1 MSDYPGSNFDPKVED
16 DPEPLLPWTSYDDP
30 SEDRS
35 ERLREL
41 VEALM
46 ADAEAHKE
54 CAVTLVAAVIYIE
67 HLRELRPD
75 KQVDPAVVQQAR
87 HLTDVHGLRPN

>member
-1 MSDYPGSNFDPKVED
+1 MSEYPGSNFDPEVEN
-16 DPEPLLPWTSYDDP
+16 DPEPLLPWTSYDAP
-30 SEDRS
+30 GEDRRK
-35 ERLREL
+35 RLREL

-46 ADAEAHKE
+46 ADAEARKE
-54 CAVTLVAAVIYIE
+54 YAVTLVAAVIYLE

-75 KQVDPAVVQQAR
+75 KQVDPGVVQEAR